1 MLNRLILLIYH
12 ARCCLQTTGIR
23 FITDSLHPDVAVHAV
38 NFLQIR
44 YDFFPSQC
52 RKWVWPSTSLS
63 TLEWKSTA
71 SITAM
76 SYSLS
81 RCCQWW
87 SMLQAIRLSF
97 NKTTLHLIVQR
108 TCTIKL
114 LQQETLDFIGL
125 ISGHQTAQ
133 TWIPWT
139 IKSGVLCSREYMNDV
154 WPVSMSWSSALLISG
169 TVCSGTL
176 LTRTSTTGENNWE
189 RACVQMDNILN
200 IYCKRVWLTTVMDK
214 WNISNFVYSQKRC
227 LFTAEIVIFRIL
239 KFPKVKY
246 AQ

>member
-12 ARCCLQTTGIR
+12 ARCCLKRTGIR
-23 FITDSLHPDVAVHAV
+23 FIVDSLHPDVAVHSV

-52 RKWVWPSTSLS
+52 RKWVWPSSSLS
-63 TLEWKSTA
+63 TLEWNTTA

-87 SMLQAIRLSF
+87 SMLQAIPLSF
-97 NKTTLHLIVQR
+97 NKTTLHLIIQR

-139 IKSGVLCSREYMNDV
+139 IKSGVLCSRQCMNVV
-154 WPVSMSWSSALLISG
+154 WAEAAPCWYLEQS
-169 TVCSGTL
+169 
-176 LTRTSTTGENNWE
+176 
-189 RACVQMDNILN
+189 
-200 IYCKRVWLTTVMDK
+200 
-214 WNISNFVYSQKRC
+214 
-227 LFTAEIVIFRIL
+227 TAERYWRDHQRVEKTTESVHTCRWTTFWTFIVSACDWQKLWTNEI
-239 KFPKVKY
+239 
-246 AQ
+246 